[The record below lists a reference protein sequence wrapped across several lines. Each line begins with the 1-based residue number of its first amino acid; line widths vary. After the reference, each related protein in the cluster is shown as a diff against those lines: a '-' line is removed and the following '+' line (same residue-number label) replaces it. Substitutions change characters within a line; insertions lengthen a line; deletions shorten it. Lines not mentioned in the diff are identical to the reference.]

1 MTGWRCY
8 IAVCL
13 FAVCAALQFAAC
25 SDEPPGALEPGTLI
39 LATTTSLNDSG
50 LLDVLAPIFEAEHDV
65 DVKIIAVGTGAA
77 LLMGR
82 QGVADVLLVHAPASE
97 QLLVENGDVS
107 SRVLIAYNDFVIVGP
122 ESDPAGVAG
131 MNDAAAALA
140 RIAAAQAPF
149 VTRGDDSGTQK
160 KELTLWAAA
169 GLQPDG
175 EWYLDAGQGM
185 AATLNVTD
193 QRAAYTLTDRGTFL
207 AHSQRLDLTVLVE
220 GRRAAAEFL
229 QRAAG
234 RGREGP
240 GQRRAGSGL
249 GELPDAR
256 RHPAADRRVPARGV
270 RALAVH
276 PGGHRQRGGDHSA
289 RRSAAAIAADGSM
302 TAPS

>member
-1 MTGWRCY
+1 MTGWRMTGWRRY

-13 FAVCAALQFAAC
+13 FAVCSALLFVAC

-149 VTRGDDSGTQK
+149 VTRGDDSGTHK

-169 GLQPDG
+169 GVQPDG

-207 AHSQRLDLTVLVE
+207 AHSQRLELTVLVE
-220 GRRAAAEFL
+220 GDGRLLNFYSVLPVAVEKGRVNVQLAAAWVEFLTRDDIQRRIGEFRRAEY
-229 QRAAG
+229 G
-234 RGREGP
+234 R
-240 GQRRAGSGL
+240 SL
-249 GELPDAR
+249 FI
-256 RHPAADRRVPARGV
+256 PAATDSEAAITARGG
-270 RALAVH
+270 A
-276 PGGHRQRGGDHSA
+276 PRQ
-289 RRSAAAIAADGSM
+289 
-302 TAPS
+302 